1 MILLLVKPEFVIPF
15 LVFTLA
21 LQLIDGY
28 VIKPR
33 LFGSAL
39 KVPAFLV
46 LVFLVVG
53 GKIWGVPGVLL
64 AIPLAAILSYIYK
77 DIAVP
82 WLRARENHKDEEEK
96 ERRDSYI
103 KSKNKSKSNS

>member
-1 MILLLVKPEFVIPF
+1 MLAKPDTVIVW
-15 LVFTLA
+15 LIFTLA

-39 KVPAFLV
+39 NVPPFLV

-64 AIPLAAILSYIYK
+64 AIPLAAILTYIYSE
-77 DIAVP
+77 IVVP
-82 WLRARENHKDEEEK
+82 WLKDRKRVKDEAE
-96 ERRDSYI
+96 I
-103 KSKNKSKSNS
+103 KMNAKSDKVQKDGKVS